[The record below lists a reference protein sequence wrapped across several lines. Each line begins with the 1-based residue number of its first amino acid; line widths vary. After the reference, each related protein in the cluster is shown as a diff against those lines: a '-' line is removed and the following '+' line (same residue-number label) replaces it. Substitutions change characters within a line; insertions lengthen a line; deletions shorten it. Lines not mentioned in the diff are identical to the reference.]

1 MVQVNGVRAWVQ
13 VNGIDIDIDI
23 DIGIR
28 IGNDI
33 GIGIDIGIDI
43 DIGVD
48 IEIAIDIDICMI
60 LASSE
65 WCKCMVQVNDIS
77 AWCK

>member
-1 MVQVNGVRAWVQ
+1 M
-13 VNGIDIDIDI
+13 NGIDIDIDI

-48 IEIAIDIDICMI
+48 IEMA
-60 LASSE
+60 
-65 WCKCMVQVNDIS
+65 QVNCTSESIPVRPIFFCCTRGNIIAS
-77 AWCK
+77 VTLAINV